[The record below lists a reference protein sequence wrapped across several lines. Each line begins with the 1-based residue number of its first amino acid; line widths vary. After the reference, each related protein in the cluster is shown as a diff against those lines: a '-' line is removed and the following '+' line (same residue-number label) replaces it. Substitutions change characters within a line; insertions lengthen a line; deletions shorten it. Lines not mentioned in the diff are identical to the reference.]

1 MNSEGPSLV
10 IIESLSTNRKYL
22 EKWMTSSDKCSSS
35 TYIAL
40 APVQMLGV
48 EGFEKSLLLGT
59 HILMQ
64 EKENKQTVLFWRMRG
79 L

>member
-1 MNSEGPSLV
+1 
-10 IIESLSTNRKYL
+10 
-22 EKWMTSSDKCSSS
+22 MTSGDKHSSS
-35 TYIAL
+35 TYIVL